1 VREIQLSDAHA
12 IALGAGIL
20 GTGGGGNTYLGRI
33 WLETEFKARNISCRV
48 IEVDEVD
55 DNAVVCAV
63 GTMGAPTV
71 GVEKI
76 PRGDELEKT
85 VRVLESH
92 IGSSFEA
99 IIIGEIGGANA
110 LKPLI
115 CALQMDLPVV
125 DGDGMGR
132 AFPELQMDSFA
143 IGGID
148 LSPLAL
154 GDCHGN
160 QVVLHSVSGP
170 VQAERYARNLT
181 IEMGGSTAL
190 AMPMMT
196 GHELKRTLI
205 RKTLS
210 LAKALGEIVLAA
222 RKIGKDPVDGIIEL
236 TQGQVLFRGKIIDVE
251 RRITR
256 GFSRGT
262 MKLTAFGSQED
273 QLEIHFQ
280 NENLIAYRNGRVVC
294 TVPDLITLVE
304 VENGEPIGTEMLRYG
319 LRVAVIGM
327 PAPVELKTPEA
338 LAVVGPEAFGYTD
351 VTFHPLPGNLLRHY

>member
-1 VREIQLSDAHA
+1 MREIQLSDAHA

-33 WLETEFKARNISCRV
+33 WLETEFKARNVSCRV
-48 IEVDEVD
+48 IEADEVE

-170 VQAERYARNLT
+170 V
-181 IEMGGSTAL
+181 
-190 AMPMMT
+190 
-196 GHELKRTLI
+196 
-205 RKTLS
+205 
-210 LAKALGEIVLAA
+210 
-222 RKIGKDPVDGIIEL
+222 
-236 TQGQVLFRGKIIDVE
+236 
-251 RRITR
+251 
-256 GFSRGT
+256 
-262 MKLTAFGSQED
+262 
-273 QLEIHFQ
+273 
-280 NENLIAYRNGRVVC
+280 C
-294 TVPDLITLVE
+294 
-304 VENGEPIGTEMLRYG
+304 
-319 LRVAVIGM
+319 
-327 PAPVELKTPEA
+327 
-338 LAVVGPEAFGYTD
+338 
-351 VTFHPLPGNLLRHY
+351 

>member
-1 VREIQLSDAHA
+1 MREIQLSDAHA

-33 WLETEFKARNISCRV
+33 WLETEFKARNVSCRV
-48 IEVDEVD
+48 IEVDQVD
-55 DNAVVCAV
+55 DSAVVCAV

-143 IGGID
+143 IGGLD

-160 QVVLHSVSGP
+160 QVVLHSVSSP

-351 VTFHPLPGNLLRHY
+351 VTFHPLPGNLLWHY

>member
-1 VREIQLSDAHA
+1 MKELQLSDACA
-12 IALGAGIL
+12 VALGAGIL

-33 WLETEFKARNISCRV
+33 WLETEFRARNVSCRV
-48 IEVDEVD
+48 IEADEVD
-55 DNAVVCAV
+55 DSAVVCAI

-71 GVEKI
+71 GIEKI
-76 PRGDELEKT
+76 PRGDELENT

-143 IGGID
+143 IGGLD

-154 GDCHGN
+154 GDCHRN

-210 LAKALGEIVLAA
+210 LAKALGEAVLGA
-222 RKIGKDPVDGIIEL
+222 REVGKDPVERIIDL
-236 TQGQVLFRGKIIDVE
+236 TQGQVLFRGKITDVE
-251 RRITR
+251 RRTTR

-262 MKLTAFGSQED
+262 MKLAAFGDPED
-273 QLEIHFQ
+273 HLEIHFQ
-280 NENLIAYRNGRVVC
+280 NENLIAYRNGRAVC

-338 LAVVGPEAFGYTD
+338 LAVVGPEAFGYKNIP
-351 VTFHPLPGNLLRHY
+351 FQPLPGNLL